1 MKAGRPSGSPVEDA
15 RLVRCAVFWRGRLT
29 LLSEDRT
36 PAARYRLWVQFE
48 PLSLS
53 FDTVSSTL
61 FVGGSID
68 EMSADKLRDAL
79 NRCMGETTPTL
90 TVDLTDVSFL
100 TSVGIGVLAAA
111 VHRGADLGCTVEAV
125 AEAGSIPERV
135 LAICGLPHTIKVDG
149 SSGQAPSRLP

>member
-1 MKAGRPSGSPVEDA
+1 MQ
-15 RLVRCAVFWRGRLT
+15 
-29 LLSEDRT
+29 
-36 PAARYRLWVQFE
+36 VQFE

-61 FVGGSID
+61 FVGGSVD

-79 NRCMGETTPTL
+79 NRCLGETASTL

-111 VHRGADLGCTVEAV
+111 VHRGADLGATVEVV
-125 AEAGSIPERV
+125 AKAGSIPERV
-135 LAICGLPHTIKVDG
+135 LAICGLPHTTQGTPAQPV
-149 SSGQAPSRLP
+149 